1 MGSTGLVCSTS
12 AGEELLTRLAHYITT
27 FALVSVCLVSIVG
40 ASERPRGAQSTQ
52 ASGTIVDRR
61 PLQLSSKIA
70 QQRAEALQ
78 KVRAEG
84 ITYLSDG
91 LRIKGYLV
99 VPDGPGPFPCLIV
112 NRGGNPHLGVWTD
125 DRVAVHL
132 TALAALGYVV
142 VASQYRGAAGSE
154 GRDEFGGADVDD
166 VLNLIPLLENV
177 PSADTSRIGMLGGSR
192 GGMMTYL
199 ALTRTNRI
207 RAAVILSG
215 ASDLAETA
223 HARPEMVQLF
233 RQLIPNF
240 DRNPEEAMKERSA
253 VDWVNKL
260 PANVP
265 LLIIH
270 GTADLRVSP
279 SQAFDMARALYKAKR
294 PFRFVMFEGGSHGV
308 PEFLAERNA
317 MIREWLDRYVRDGQK
332 WPDLNPHGQ

>member
-1 MGSTGLVCSTS
+1 MRVARYMATLAVLPICLAFVARASGLPH
-12 AGEELLTRLAHYITT
+12 AGKNA
-27 FALVSVCLVSIVG
+27 
-40 ASERPRGAQSTQ
+40 Q

-61 PLQLSSKIA
+61 PLQLSPKVA
-70 QQRAEALQ
+70 QQRAEVLQ

-99 VPDGPGPFPCLIV
+99 APNGPGPFPCLIV
-112 NRGGNPHLGVWTD
+112 NRGGNPHLGVWND

-132 TALAALGYVV
+132 TALAVLGYVV
-142 VASQYRGAAGSE
+142 AASQYRGAAGSE
-154 GRDEFGGADVDD
+154 GHDEFGGADVDD

-177 PSADTSRIGMLGGSR
+177 PSADTSRIGMLGISR
-192 GGMMTYL
+192 GGMMAYL
-199 ALTRTNRI
+199 ALARTNRI

-215 ASDLAETA
+215 LSDLAEEA
-223 HARPEMVQLF
+223 HARPEMKQLF

-240 DRNPEEAMKERSA
+240 DSNPNEALKERSA
-253 VDWVNKL
+253 IDQVNKL

-270 GTADLRVSP
+270 GTADWRVSP
-279 SQAFDMARALYKAKR
+279 SQAFDMARALYQAKR

-308 PEFLAERNA
+308 PEFLADRNA
-317 MIREWLDRYVRDGQK
+317 LIHEWLGRYVREGQK
-332 WPDLNPHGQ
+332 WPDLNPHGE